1 MMFALVQAVV
11 TGTMFGLFAL
21 GIVLVHRGTKVIN
34 FAAPAIGSLGLYLT
48 HELFMVR
55 DTPWLASVIVGLLV
69 AGGVS
74 ALFELQVVRRMHDA
88 GPLAVAVA
96 TIGLMLLIISTELVV
111 FGGSPRN
118 LTGPIAGPGVSVF
131 GVPVTPT
138 KMLSVVAAIVIGVVL
153 SQFLK
158 RTDFGLGVQAAAMD
172 SQAVRLVGVRL
183 ADVNQFV
190 WVVGGMIPV
199 IAAVL
204 VLPSIGGFAPG
215 TVTQTFF
222 VPALAAAL
230 IGGLDDLGGAFFGG
244 LVVGL
249 IIEVSR
255 YLTLGSSFPGAQ
267 FLTTLLAIVLVL
279 LFAPKGVPDAVR
291 RLRTWRRERRDRRE
305 VLDAAEVAA

>member
-1 MMFALVQAVV
+1 MLFALVQGVV
-11 TGTMFGLFAL
+11 TGAMYGLFAL

-34 FAAPAIGSLGLYLT
+34 FAAPALGSLGLYLA
-48 HELFMVR
+48 HELHVVR
-55 DTPWLASVIVGLLV
+55 DAPWLAAVIVGLLAA
-69 AGGVS
+69 AG
-74 ALFELQVVRRMHDA
+74 AALLFEQQVVRRMHDA

-96 TIGLMLLIISTELVV
+96 TIGLMLLIISTELTI

-118 LTGPIAGPGVSVF
+118 LPGPIAGRGITVL
-131 GVPVTPT
+131 GAPVTPT
-138 KMLSVVAAIVIGVVL
+138 KMLSVVVAIVIGLAL

-183 ADVNQFV
+183 QDVNQFV
-190 WVVGGMIPV
+190 WVIGGMIPV

-204 VLPSIGGFAPG
+204 VLPSIGGFSPG

-230 IGGLDDLGGAFFGG
+230 IGGLDDLSGAFIGG

-249 IIEVSR
+249 IIEVSKFAALGTSFFGPQ
-255 YLTLGSSFPGAQ
+255 YLAILVS
-267 FLTTLLAIVLVL
+267 IVLVL
-279 LFAPKGVPDAVR
+279 LFAPKGVPDAIR
-291 RLRTWRRERRDRRE
+291 RLASWSREARAARRSP
-305 VLDAAEVAA
+305 AAEVTA